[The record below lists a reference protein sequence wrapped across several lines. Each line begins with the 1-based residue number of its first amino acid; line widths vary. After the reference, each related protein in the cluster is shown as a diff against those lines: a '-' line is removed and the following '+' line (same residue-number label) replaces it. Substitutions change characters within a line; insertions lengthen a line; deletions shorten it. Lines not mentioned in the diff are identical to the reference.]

1 MKSILN
7 KLHSL
12 NIRMK
17 QKLIGLSLILVSL
30 ILLFAL
36 DEGTPAVIFIPLG
49 LYLIITRE
57 IHIYK
62 D

>member
-7 KLHSL
+7 KLHDLSV
-12 NIRMK
+12 RVK
-17 QKLIGLSLILVSL
+17 QKLIGLSLILIS
-30 ILLFAL
+30 IFLLFAL
-36 DEGTPAVIFIPLG
+36 DEGTPAVIFTPLG

-57 IHIYK
+57 VHIYK